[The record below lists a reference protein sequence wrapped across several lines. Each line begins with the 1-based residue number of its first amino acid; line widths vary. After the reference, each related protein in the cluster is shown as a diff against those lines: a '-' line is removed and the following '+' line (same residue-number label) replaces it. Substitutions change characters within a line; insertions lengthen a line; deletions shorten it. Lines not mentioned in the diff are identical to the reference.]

1 MIITQMVGDGL
12 SPFFNPKTYMGREK
26 MADEILNE
34 ENDEQETG
42 MVTLSEAKAYL
53 RVDSSY
59 EDPLITSLLAS
70 ACSICMD
77 VGRLTPAEWSS
88 IADYTETN
96 RKNLIIQSGE
106 YCKHEILCM
115 KEILRV
121 GVFYT
126 LGYLYEHREEA
137 DHHDLVMTLR
147 NLLFSIREGVI

>member
-1 MIITQMVGDGL
+1 
-12 SPFFNPKTYMGREK
+12 

-59 EDPLITSLLAS
+59 EDALISNLLAS

-147 NLLFSIREGVI
+147 NLLFSIREGVM

>member
-1 MIITQMVGDGL
+1 
-12 SPFFNPKTYMGREK
+12 MGREK

-59 EDPLITSLLAS
+59 EDSLISNLLAS

-77 VGRLTPAEWSS
+77 VGRLTPAEWGS
-88 IADYTETN
+88 IADYSPTS

-137 DHHDLVMTLR
+137 DHHDLVLTLR
-147 NLLFSIREGVI
+147 NLLFSVREGVI

>member
-1 MIITQMVGDGL
+1 
-12 SPFFNPKTYMGREK
+12 

-34 ENDEQETG
+34 ENDEKETG
-42 MVTLSEAKAYL
+42 MVTLTEAKAYL

-121 GVFYT
+121 GSR
-126 LGYLYEHREEA
+126 LSL
-137 DHHDLVMTLR
+137 
-147 NLLFSIREGVI
+147 

>member
-1 MIITQMVGDGL
+1 
-12 SPFFNPKTYMGREK
+12 

-34 ENDEQETG
+34 DNNEQETG

-59 EDPLITSLLAS
+59 EDALISNLLAS

-77 VGRLTPAEWSS
+77 VGRLTPTEWNS
-88 IADYTETN
+88 IVNYTTTS
-96 RKNLIIQSGE
+96 RKNLTIQSRE
-106 YCKHEILCM
+106 NCKHEILCM
-115 KEILRV
+115 REIRRV

>member
-1 MIITQMVGDGL
+1 
-12 SPFFNPKTYMGREK
+12 

-106 YCKHEILCM
+106 YCKHEKSCVWASFTLSVTFTSIVRKLITMIL
-115 KEILRV
+115 
-121 GVFYT
+121 Y
-126 LGYLYEHREEA
+126 
-137 DHHDLVMTLR
+137 
-147 NLLFSIREGVI
+147 

>member
-1 MIITQMVGDGL
+1 
-12 SPFFNPKTYMGREK
+12 

-34 ENDEQETG
+34 DNNEQETG

-59 EDPLITSLLAS
+59 EDALISNLLAS

-147 NLLFSIREGVI
+147 NLLFSIREGVM

>member
-1 MIITQMVGDGL
+1 MIITQMGDGL

>member
-1 MIITQMVGDGL
+1 
-12 SPFFNPKTYMGREK
+12 
-26 MADEILNE
+26 MADEILKE

-42 MVTLSEAKAYL
+42 MVTLTEAKAYL

-106 YCKHEILCM
+106 YCKHEILWM

-121 GVFYT
+121 AVFYT

-137 DHHDLVMTLR
+137 DHHDLVLTLR

>member
-1 MIITQMVGDGL
+1 
-12 SPFFNPKTYMGREK
+12 

-34 ENDEQETG
+34 ENDDQETG

-59 EDPLITSLLAS
+59 EDPLISSLLAS

-137 DHHDLVMTLR
+137 DHHDLVLTLR
-147 NLLFSIREGVI
+147 NMLFSVREGVI

>member
-1 MIITQMVGDGL
+1 
-12 SPFFNPKTYMGREK
+12 MGREK

-34 ENDEQETG
+34 ENDEQKTG

-88 IADYTETN
+88 IAGYMPSS

-137 DHHDLVMTLR
+137 DHHDLVLTLR
-147 NLLFSIREGVI
+147 NMLFSIREGVI

>member
-1 MIITQMVGDGL
+1 MIITQMGDGL

-137 DHHDLVMTLR
+137 DHHDLVLTLR

>member
-1 MIITQMVGDGL
+1 MIITQMGDGL

-59 EDPLITSLLAS
+59 EDPLISSLLAS

-88 IADYTETN
+88 IAGYMPSS

-106 YCKHEILCM
+106 YCKNPACGRLLHSRLP
-115 KEILRV
+115 LR
-121 GVFYT
+121 
-126 LGYLYEHREEA
+126 A
-137 DHHDLVMTLR
+137 
-147 NLLFSIREGVI
+147 S

>member
-1 MIITQMVGDGL
+1 MIITQMVGDVL

-34 ENDEQETG
+34 DNNEQETG

-59 EDPLITSLLAS
+59 EDALISNLLAS

-88 IADYTETN
+88 IAGYMPSS

-137 DHHDLVMTLR
+137 DHHDLVLTLR